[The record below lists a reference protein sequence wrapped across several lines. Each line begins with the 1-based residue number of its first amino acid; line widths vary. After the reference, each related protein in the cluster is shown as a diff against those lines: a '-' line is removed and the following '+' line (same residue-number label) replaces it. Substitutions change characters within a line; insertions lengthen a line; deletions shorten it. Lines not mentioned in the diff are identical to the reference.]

1 MEATLLVK
9 DTLDAQVLSN
19 LTATSNIASSCNCNI
34 GDATFCYESIII
46 TGIICLTILLVAV
59 SVVFMIIRC
68 KIKLTQQIREEE
80 IRKDEEAKELRKE
93 NQMIEF
99 EKEKARYRER
109 LANFIELQAKGI
121 TKNKEEV
128 YEFNEDIS
136 KYYVE
141 ELKSYINGLTSTET
155 QFIFSKKNN
164 NTESPS
170 D

>member
-1 MEATLLVK
+1 MEAALLVK
-9 DTLDAQVLSN
+9 DTLDTQIISK

-34 GDATFCYESIII
+34 GDASFCFESIII

-59 SVVFMIIRC
+59 SIVFMIIRY
-68 KIKLTQQIREEE
+68 KLKLAQQIREEE
-80 IRKDEEAKELRKE
+80 IRKDEETKVLRKDH
-93 NQMIEF
+93 QMIEI

-128 YEFNEDIS
+128 YKFNEDIS

-141 ELKSYINGLTSTET
+141 ELKSYINGLTPTET

>member
-1 MEATLLVK
+1 MEAALLVK
-9 DTLDAQVLSN
+9 DTLDTQIISK

-34 GDATFCYESIII
+34 GDASFCFESIII

-59 SVVFMIIRC
+59 SIVFMIIRY
-68 KIKLTQQIREEE
+68 KLKLAQQIREEE
-80 IRKDEEAKELRKE
+80 IRKDEETKVLRKDH
-93 NQMIEF
+93 QMIEI

-128 YEFNEDIS
+128 YKFNEDIS

-141 ELKSYINGLTSTET
+141 ELKSYINGLTPTET

-164 NTESPS
+164 NTESRS